1 MPGYKGDPAE
11 LAMGK
16 DLVVRLRSLIRQ
28 ASESSTGSASR
39 RAPSHLSRN
48 PKELQVPFEQFT
60 PRSRTPVSVRANA
73 PAASGI
79 YGASNAREWIYI
91 GETDNIQASLLN
103 DQQQRDSALMK
114 RWPTGPIFE
123 PRSRAGRLAT
133 QDRLILE
140 YESVCNRRPRNGT
153 GGAT

>member
-1 MPGYKGDPAE
+1 M
-11 LAMGK
+11 
-16 DLVVRLRSLIRQ
+16 
-28 ASESSTGSASR
+28 
-39 RAPSHLSRN
+39 
-48 PKELQVPFEQFT
+48 PFEQFT
-60 PRSRTPVSVRANA
+60 RRSRTPVRADA

-103 DQQQRDSALMK
+103 DQRQGDSALMK
-114 RWPTGPIFE
+114 RCATGFIFE

-153 GGAT
+153 GGPT

>member
-1 MPGYKGDPAE
+1 MPGYKADSAE

-28 ASESSTGSASR
+28 ASESSTGSVSR
-39 RAPSHLSRN
+39 HAPSHLPRN
-48 PKELQVPFEQFT
+48 PSGTPDAVEQFT
-60 PRSRTPVSVRANA
+60 RRSRTPVRADA

-103 DQQQRDSALMK
+103 DQRQGDSALMK
-114 RWPTGPIFE
+114 RCATRFIFE

-133 QDRLILE
+133 PDRLILE
-140 YESVCNRRPRNGT
+140 YEPVCNRRLRNGT
-153 GGAT
+153 GGPT